1 MIILESFI
9 SMFWDIA
16 PIIGMILIF
25 QLFIIKEK
33 IPNLAQTLFGIF
45 IGLDRTSFIYCW
57 TGKSTISNR
66 ENDGHPINFARFSW

>member
-25 QLFIIKEK
+25 PTIYYQRKNTKSMLKLY
-33 IPNLAQTLFGIF
+33 LAYLWFG
-45 IGLDRTSFIYCW
+45 
-57 TGKSTISNR
+57 
-66 ENDGHPINFARFSW
+66 

>member
-16 PIIGMILIF
+16 PIIGMILFF

-33 IPNLAQTLFGIF
+33 IPNLALTLFGIF
-45 IGLDRTSFIYCW
+45 MVWIGLALFIV
-57 TGKSTISNR
+57 
-66 ENDGHPINFARFSW
+66 